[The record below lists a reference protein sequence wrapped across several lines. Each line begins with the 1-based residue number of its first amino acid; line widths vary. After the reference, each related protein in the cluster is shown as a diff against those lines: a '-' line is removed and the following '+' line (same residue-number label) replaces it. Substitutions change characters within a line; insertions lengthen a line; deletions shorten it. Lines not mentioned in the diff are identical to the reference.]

1 MFFQKGHMRL
11 HRFNRHLTF
20 SLILLLHVAITLI
33 WLEASTS
40 PKIIKHPD
48 KNKVLFL
55 IAAAPQKPTV
65 KIAQVQALI
74 KAIPRSTITHIKKK
88 AINKSEHS
96 TAEFQT
102 QFQTQVQANAPA
114 SETPAAPAPLQKDI
128 RALSQSLKEDFLKQE
143 KNFRPD
149 GKSSSENMK
158 KFSNAMTAAAL
169 VQREGVIIEK
179 KFAYDGRPVSKIKTP
194 YGTYCIRHPKAGE
207 KLELSPPPMRVSCGE
222 L

>member
-20 SLILLLHVAITLI
+20 LLILLLHVAITLI

-40 PKIIKHPD
+40 PQIIKHPD

-55 IAAAPQKPTV
+55 IATAPQKPTV

-74 KAIPRSTITHIKKK
+74 KAKPRSTITHVEKK

-96 TAEFQT
+96 TAE
-102 QFQTQVQANAPA
+102 FQTQVQANAPA
-114 SETPAAPAPLQKDI
+114 SETPAAPVPLQKDI